1 MRFLFVDTA
10 PPQVFVADVDTIG
23 LSPLGVAQELVG
35 SELRRVHLRLI
46 RAR

>member
-23 LSPLGVAQELVG
+23 LSPLGVAQELVC
-35 SELRRVHLRLI
+35 SEPRRVHLRLI